1 MIYTKTIAGMS
12 DSPGFE
18 SMTFFAP
25 ALWLCSEANFR
36 GYYSS
41 TSSKISISWL
51 DHGRSDIFFKLYKS
65 ILSLFISN

>member
-1 MIYTKTIAGMS
+1 MS

-25 ALWLCSEANFR
+25 AWLCSEANFLEVIIPVH
-36 GYYSS
+36 
-41 TSSKISISWL
+41 SSKISISWL